1 MRALVVANGEAPSQ
15 SLLRELADEAELV
28 IGADGGTLA
37 VLAAHVEPDVVTGDL
52 DSLDSAIRA
61 HLGPDR
67 LVLDANP
74 DRTDLQKAIDL
85 ALARGAKEVTVVG
98 FGGARADHALANL
111 SVLVLYRGIC
121 RMRLVD
127 DLFEICLVDG
137 QVEFEAEAGTVVSLV
152 ALGRCEGVTTRGLR
166 WDLEDYPLAFSP
178 YGVHNEVVRN
188 PATVSVREGDL
199 LLFKGRFVEHHA

>member
-1 MRALVVANGEAPSQ
+1 MRALVVANGEPPS
-15 SLLRELADEAELV
+15 SGLLATLARESAFV
-28 IGADGGTLA
+28 VGADGGALIA
-37 VLAAHVEPDVVTGDL
+37 LAAHVEPDVVTGDL
-52 DSLDSAIRA
+52 DSLDSATRA

-67 LVLDANP
+67 LVLDADP

-85 ALARGAKEVTVVG
+85 ARARGATEITVAG
-98 FGGARADHALANL
+98 FGGGRADHALANL
-111 SVLVLYRGIC
+111 SVLVLYRGRC

-178 YGVHNEVVRN
+178 YGVHNELVRS